1 MKLAIASNT
10 ASMQTKAITI
20 VLISLPILFV
30 YELKKQ
36 NIYLYI

>member
-20 VLISLPILFV
+20 VLISLPIV
-30 YELKKQ
+30 YELRKQ